1 VFRYTE
7 VGRDW
12 STDNVIG
19 IQHIYPGRQIGLSSS
34 APLIQTA
41 KNMIGQMAR
50 WSDGN
55 GTNTFYP
62 AAARVGYDPTVIISQ
77 LSSFIGSA
85 SYNNM
90 HIKTGGGGIEN
101 FNVVSATLA
110 EMMLQSFQNKI
121 RVFANWPTGTDA
133 KYGDLRADGAF
144 LISSSMKSNQVE
156 YVRIISEKGMTATVA
171 NPWSGQTVRVYRNG
185 VDAGTMTGTDL
196 PLTTSANETIHL
208 APDGTSYATILSNMN
223 QPLGQVSIETVTA
236 SSTNSPS
243 GEEKEKA
250 FDGSS
255 ATKWLIFT
263 KAGWI
268 QYHYTT
274 AKAVNKY
281 EITSANDVPARDPKS
296 WTLKGSN
303 DGTNWTTLDTRTNET
318 FANRFQVNTYTF
330 TNSTAY
336 TDYRLDVSANSG
348 DANLQIAEIAFYALA
363 TTPSNVALNK
373 TVTASD
379 EINSTESA
387 MKAIDG

>member
-1 VFRYTE
+1 
-7 VGRDW
+7 
-12 STDNVIG
+12 
-19 IQHIYPGRQIGLSSS
+19 
-34 APLIQTA
+34 
-41 KNMIGQMAR
+41 
-50 WSDGN
+50 
-55 GTNTFYP
+55 
-62 AAARVGYDPTVIISQ
+62 
-77 LSSFIGSA
+77 
-85 SYNNM
+85 
-90 HIKTGGGGIEN
+90 
-101 FNVVSATLA
+101 
-110 EMMLQSFQNKI
+110 
-121 RVFANWPTGTDA
+121 VFANWPTGTDA

-263 KAGWI
+263 IAGWI

-387 MKAIDG
+387 MKAIDGGTTTKWTSQPLNLVPGDKWLKVDLGTSCVSLFFETDSEPSHVTGIWVSPQGGIHFFISFKTPVRRNRQENFLFWEFLR